1 MTIKELKE
9 KVLGEIKQNRELANG
24 HKANGAFSPYKF
36 YDGKAN
42 AYNDVYQTLCI
53 YFKEEDK

>member
-24 HKANGAFSPYKF
+24 HKANGSLGIYKF

-53 YFKEEDK
+53 WFKEEGK